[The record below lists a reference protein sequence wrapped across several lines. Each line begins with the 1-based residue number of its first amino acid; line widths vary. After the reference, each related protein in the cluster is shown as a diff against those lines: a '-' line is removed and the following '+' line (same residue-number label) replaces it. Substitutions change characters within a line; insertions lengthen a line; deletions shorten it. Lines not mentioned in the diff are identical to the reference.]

1 MRVRFDMNVD
11 KTSLKRLV
19 EQSKP
24 NEMLVL
30 QVNPLEK
37 NSLQMCQKEIDK
49 FVKKQ
54 EDYVITVIKR

>member
-1 MRVRFDMNVD
+1 MNLD
-11 KTSLKRLV
+11 KKTLKQLV

-24 NEMLVL
+24 YEMLVL
-30 QVNPLEK
+30 SVDSLEK

-49 FVKKQ
+49 FIKKQ

>member
-1 MRVRFDMNVD
+1 MKID
-11 KTSLKRLV
+11 KPSIKRLV

-24 NEMLVL
+24 NEILVL

-49 FVKKQ
+49 FIKKQ